1 MALVLVTGG
10 TGQLGREV
18 VPRLVSAGH
27 DVRLLSR
34 QDRPPRPDG
43 VEAVCGDVLSGDG
56 LDRAVSGVDVVVHC
70 ATSPFRH
77 TRRTEVE
84 GTRRLTVAAARA
96 RRPHLLYVSIV
107 GVDRNPLPYYKAKLM
122 AEAAIEAAG
131 LPHTILR
138 ATQFHSLLDGLLMR
152 LARLPVLP
160 VPRGVRFQPIDAGE
174 VATRVVAL
182 VGAGPSGRAPDMGGP
197 EVRGIDDLARA
208 WLRARARS
216 RRIVAFPIA
225 GRVAREFKDGV
236 NLCPDHKDGTVTWD
250 DWLTGRR

>member
-1 MALVLVTGG
+1 MTGS
-10 TGQLGREV
+10 T
-18 VPRLVSAGH
+18 VPSPVSTSWSTA
-27 DVRLLSR
+27 
-34 QDRPPRPDG
+34 RPARS
-43 VEAVCGDVLSGDG
+43 A
-56 LDRAVSGVDVVVHC
+56 
-70 ATSPFRH
+70 

-84 GTRRLTVAAARA
+84 GTRRLTVAGGTG

-107 GVDRNPLPYYKAKLM
+107 GVDRNPLPYYKAKLA
-122 AEAAIEAAG
+122 AEAVIEAAE

-138 ATQFHSLLDGLLMR
+138 ATQFHSLLDGLLGR

-197 EVRGIDDLARA
+197 EVRGIDELARA
-208 WLRARARS
+208 WLRARGRS

-225 GRVAREFKDGV
+225 GRAGV
-236 NLCPDHKDGTVTWD
+236 RVQGWRQPLPRPQ
-250 DWLTGRR
+250 GRNRHLGRLAHPTSVSTKGSTSRTRPAWSGRA